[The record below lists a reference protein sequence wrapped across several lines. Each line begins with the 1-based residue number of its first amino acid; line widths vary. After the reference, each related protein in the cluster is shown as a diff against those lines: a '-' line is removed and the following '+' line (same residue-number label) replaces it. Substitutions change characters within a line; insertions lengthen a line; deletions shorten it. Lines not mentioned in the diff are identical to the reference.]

1 MKKQNQSRYISLMN
15 RIALMLLVCCFLIYF
30 SGRVLNF
37 ARYLIIM
44 AEGYNIVAD
53 VIFLLLGCVSDFL
66 IIYFVPVSIFKYFQR
81 NSFKEKNMPVERKII
96 SNDMILPVFL
106 LGLSLTYIGFVVNY
120 TAVNSLTDYVG
131 FGEDYLFLSGMKYGY
146 QIVIYMISIAV
157 LPAVFE
163 ELVFRKTLCDALAPY
178 GPKTAILVTSV
189 LFSLM
194 HTNFSRILHTFILGF
209 FCAWLYIGT
218 KNIKWAMLLHFFNNL
233 FAGFET
239 VIAYRVS
246 TEAAYTVKGIRFFTF
261 IVIAIVCFIKLK
273 NKRQTQC
280 LLEVREAREMNAY
293 EAYLE
298 KKRKYVN
305 HIEML
310 PDENGEEVLSLSK
323 QDKIKGF
330 FSPLMIVFV
339 VATFIQ
345 MYYYLTFLLV

>member
-1 MKKQNQSRYISLMN
+1 MTKQNKSRYTSLMN
-15 RIALMLLVCCFLIYF
+15 RIALILLVCCLLIYF

-37 ARYLIIM
+37 TRSLIIM

-66 IIYFVPVSIFKYFQR
+66 VIYFVPVRIFKYFQQ
-81 NSFKEKNMPVERKII
+81 NSFREKNMPVERKII
-96 SNDMILPVFL
+96 SDDIILPVFL
-106 LGLSLTYIGFVVNY
+106 LGLSLTFIGYVVNS
-120 TAVNSLTDYVG
+120 TAVNALTDYVG

-178 GPKTAILVTSV
+178 GPKTAILVTSI

-194 HTNFSRILHTFILGF
+194 HTNFSRIFHTFIMGF

-233 FAGFET
+233 FSGVEV

-246 TEAAYTVKGIRFFTF
+246 SDAAVAFHILRFFAF
-261 IVIAIVCFIKLK
+261 VVIAIVCFIKLK
-273 NKRQTQC
+273 NKRQEQR

-298 KKRKYVN
+298 KKRKYAN

-310 PDENGEEVLSLSK
+310 PDENGEEVISLSK

-339 VATFIQ
+339 VATLIQ

>member
-1 MKKQNQSRYISLMN
+1 
-15 RIALMLLVCCFLIYF
+15 
-30 SGRVLNF
+30 
-37 ARYLIIM
+37 M
-44 AEGYNIVAD
+44 AQGYNIVAD

-66 IIYFVPVSIFKYFQR
+66 VIYFIPVRIFKYFQR

-96 SNDMILPVFL
+96 SEGMIPLLFL
-106 LGLSLTYIGFVVNY
+106 LGLSLTYIGYIVNA

-146 QIVIYMISIAV
+146 QIVIFMISIAV
-157 LPAVFE
+157 LPAIFE

-178 GPKTAILVTSV
+178 GPKTAIIVTSV

-194 HTNFSRILHTFILGF
+194 HTNFSRILHTFIMGF

-233 FAGFET
+233 FSGIET

-246 TEAAYTVKGIRFFTF
+246 TNAAINFNGIRLLAF

-273 NKRQTQC
+273 NKRQEQC
-280 LLEVREAREMNAY
+280 LSEVREARENGEY
-293 EAYLE
+293 EEYLE
-298 KKRKYVN
+298 KKRKYAN

-310 PDENGEEVLSLSK
+310 PDEEGNEVLSLSK

-330 FSPLMIVFV
+330 FSPLMIAFI
-339 VATFIQ
+339 VAVLIQ

>member
-1 MKKQNQSRYISLMN
+1 MTKQNKSRYTSLMN
-15 RIALMLLVCCFLIYF
+15 RIALTLLVCCLLIYF

-37 ARYLIIM
+37 TRSLIIL
-44 AEGYNIVAD
+44 AEVYNVVAD

-66 IIYFVPVSIFKYFQR
+66 VIYFVPVSIFKYFQR
-81 NSFKEKNMPVERKII
+81 NSFREKNMPVERKII
-96 SNDMILPVFL
+96 SNDIILPVFL
-106 LGLSLTYIGFVVNY
+106 LGLSLTFIGYVFNS
-120 TAVNSLTDYVG
+120 TAVNALTDYVG

-178 GPKTAILVTSV
+178 GPKTAILVTSI

-194 HTNFSRILHTFILGF
+194 HTNFSRIFHTFIMGF

-218 KNIKWAMLLHFFNNL
+218 KNIKLSMLLHFFNNL
-233 FAGFET
+233 FAGIET
-239 VIAYRVS
+239 VLAYRVS
-246 TEAAYTVKGIRFFTF
+246 NDATVKFMSVRLVVCL
-261 IVIAIVCFIKLK
+261 IVSIICFIKLK
-273 NKRQTQC
+273 NKRKTQRSAEIEAARDNGEY
-280 LLEVREAREMNAY
+280 EV
-293 EAYLE
+293 YLE
-298 KKRKYVN
+298 NKRKYAN

-339 VATFIQ
+339 VATLIQ